1 MSPKSFD
8 YQLDG
13 ILFFISFFLN
23 LEQNNDIKFNPNILK
38 LGKVLLV
45 RSKRI

>member
-13 ILFFISFFLN
+13 ILFFIFFLN